1 MLSLSSLGLGVSIV
15 GVFYVNKYIVAVLL
29 CLSFSTFAEEN
40 ETLNIEQVVSDRVEL
55 AFPNE
60 DNIEPDLSDFT
71 VKNYILLSND
81 LGERWVVVTLK
92 NESSNHRTLTE
103 KHLLSTLAN
112 GEHIFPADFSQ
123 TFKGK
128 EVMSVTINFGL
139 NKFPILSIQSRN

>member
-29 CLSFSTFAEEN
+29 CLSFSTFSEEN